1 MINLVSCFG
10 PRERFLRGCTEE
22 WDVLHVAQP
31 IGQDPA
37 MLRKFNITFTKNMFT
52 KSTSTMKQE
61 KRRFDQLLIILALFV
76 QDRERC
82 SVLRMY
88 DGLGNNLDLE
98 EVWSNNLANDDVQQE
113 RAVVLVCKVKY

>member
-1 MINLVSCFG
+1 M
-10 PRERFLRGCTEE
+10 
-22 WDVLHVAQP
+22 
-31 IGQDPA
+31 
-37 MLRKFNITFTKNMFT
+37 
-52 KSTSTMKQE
+52 STTMDTPTMKQE
-61 KRRFDQLLIILALFV
+61 IIRRFDQLLIILALFV

-113 RAVVLVCKVKY
+113 ERAVVLVCKVKV